1 MFTRYD
7 QSDLRPFKSAYK
19 VGYVT
24 VDNFIAELFFKRRSE
39 FSKAALPQSF
49 WNLPKYQHLYV
60 MQLILINRLLERVSS
75 AAIIKAFKQTN
86 ACSAANKELIALA
99 EGIQAGFDS
108 KQKIVEKT
116 KEVRVEAPTKA
127 FGKNNRLSEL

>member
-1 MFTRYD
+1 MFIRYD

-24 VDNFIAELFFKRRSE
+24 VDNFIAELFFKRRAE
-39 FSKAALPQSF
+39 FSKTALPQSF
-49 WNLPKYQHLYV
+49 WNLPKYRHLYV
-60 MQLILINRLLERVSS
+60 IQLVSINRLLERVSS

-86 ACSAANKELIALA
+86 ACSALNKELIALA
-99 EGIQAGFDS
+99 ESIQAEFDS
-108 KQKIVEKT
+108 KQKVVEKT
-116 KEVRVEAPTKA
+116 KEVHVKTPTKA